1 MPYFP
6 ARRCAAIL
14 RLTAGILLV
23 SGLTAAPAAAQGLEI
38 INCIV
43 QPRETV
49 RLGVAARGVIARL
62 HVDRADPVRKG
73 MVLAELEASAE
84 ESELAMARLR
94 FANDVAA
101 RLAKVRAET
110 AEINAERLTQL
121 GDRNLVKMAE
131 QEQAV
136 LEARSAR
143 LEEEE
148 AALAAQIAGV
158 QLTAAEAALER
169 RRIRAPFDGVVLQRL
184 MSVGELYNEQGPV
197 LVVATIDPLHVE
209 AWLPATA
216 RAQVSPGGL
225 WQVRLDSGQEVQA
238 RVDVA
243 DPVLDPATGTFGMR
257 LVLPNPDGTI
267 LAGQSCRLT
276 PLP

>member
-1 MPYFP
+1 M
-6 ARRCAAIL
+6 
-14 RLTAGILLV
+14 AG
-23 SGLTAAPAAAQGLEI
+23 AQGLEI
-38 INCIV
+38 IDCLV

-62 HVDRADPVRKG
+62 HVERAQPVTAG

-84 ESELAMARLR
+84 ESEVAMARLR
-94 FANDVAA
+94 FGNDVAA
-101 RLAKVRAET
+101 RLARVRAET
-110 AEINAERLTQL
+110 AEVNADRLTQL
-121 GDRNLVKMAE
+121 GDRNLVKLAE

-148 AALAAQIAGV
+148 AELAAKIAAV

-197 LVVATIDPLHVE
+197 LVVASIDPLHVE
-209 AWLPATA
+209 AWLPAAA
-216 RAQVSPGGL
+216 RAAAAPGSR
-225 WQVRLDSGQEVQA
+225 WQVRLETGQTATAE
-238 RVDVA
+238 VDVA

-257 LVLPNPDGTI
+257 LILPNPGGAI